1 MNKFLST
8 IFIGG
13 LFLSLGANEYF
24 VANDK
29 MVFAKQAPND
39 TSEILGHYL
48 KGDIVEAIDSNNT
61 ILNDKQNVN
70 QWIKTTKGFVNAKA
84 LVGDKDLPKFIEY
97 PEVNKN
103 QYAIQVIT
111 YNAGVVQS
119 LYKIRDVLRNE
130 QNIYLEKRETVY
142 MVYLVNIKTKKEA
155 KSKLKKMKRYFRSA
169 HMSTINYIPSDYIK
183 KDIVIETYK
192 KEDKKLNKIEKIEKV
207 EAMPVV
213 IEKPKQI
220 VLPITRTDDNIKVIT
235 SVEEVNSTKS
245 KKTIEIPK
253 TEKKKN
259 IDIVI
264 ENMLMDL

>member
-1 MNKFLST
+1 MTKFLSM

-13 LFLSLGANEYF
+13 LCLAFGAEEFF

-29 MVFAKQAPND
+29 MVFAKQAPSDN
-39 TSEILGHYL
+39 SEILGHYL
-48 KGDIVEAIDSNNT
+48 KGDIVEVIDTNVT
-61 ILNDKQNVN
+61 ILNDKQNIN
-70 QWIKTTKGFVNAKA
+70 KWINTPKGFVNTKA
-84 LVGDKDLPKFIEY
+84 LIGDKDLPKFIEY

-155 KSKLKKMKRYFRSA
+155 KSKLKQMKRYFRSA
-169 HMSTINYIPSDYIK
+169 HMATISYIPSSYIK
-183 KDIVIETYK
+183 KDIVIDTNK
-192 KEDKKLNKIEKIEKV
+192 KEDKNLKKADKIEKIE
-207 EAMPVV
+207 VV
-213 IEKPKQI
+213 PIITEKPKQLI
-220 VLPITRTDDNIKVIT
+220 LPTPM
-235 SVEEVNSTKS
+235 VEENIQILPLKVEENTTKS
-245 KKTIEIPK
+245 KKLHETPK
-253 TEKKKN
+253 VEKKKH
-259 IDIVI
+259 IDSVI